1 MSRFLFVVPPLTGH
15 INPTVSVGG
24 ELASRGHDV
33 AWAGHPATLAR
44 LLPDGAR
51 VFEAMSDEFDA
62 RLQEQR
68 ERWLTLRG
76 AAALEFF
83 WESFAHPLGHEMMP
97 GTQAA
102 IARFRADVVIA
113 DQQAMAGAVAA
124 RQASLPWATSASTP
138 GELLQPL
145 AGIPKVEEWI
155 REQMTAFQR
164 AYGIPDP
171 VDLRFSGQL
180 ILVFSTPALTGELN
194 GLDDRYVFAGPAL
207 TGRPDRG
214 TFAWEWLDPGRRHVL
229 VSLGTLNGAGGE
241 RFFRVVIDAL
251 SGLSGELQAIVVA
264 PGAPPPDQVP
274 PHMLFTGH
282 VPQLALLPQL
292 SAVVSHGGYNTV
304 CETLAHGL
312 PLVVAPIRDDQP
324 LNAQLVAD
332 AGAGVRVR
340 FARLRAPELGD
351 ALRAVLDDPHY
362 SAAARRIRDSFI
374 AAGGAVTAADHL
386 EKLA

>member
-1 MSRFLFVVPPLTGH
+1 VSRFLFVVPPLTGH
-15 INPTVSVGG
+15 INPTVSVGD

-33 AWAGHPATLAR
+33 AWAGHPATLRR
-44 LLPDGAR
+44 LLPGDAR
-51 VFEAMSDEFDA
+51 VFEAMSDDFDA
-62 RLQEQR
+62 RLQAQR

-83 WESFAHPLGHEMMP
+83 WETFAHPLGHEMMP
-97 GTQAA
+97 GTTKA
-102 IARFRADVVIA
+102 ITHFAPDVVVT

-124 RQASLPWATSASTP
+124 LKAGLPWVTSASTP
-138 GELLQPL
+138 GEFLRPL
-145 AGIPKVEEWI
+145 AGIPKVDEWI
-155 REQMTAFQR
+155 RDQISAFQQ
-164 AYGIPDP
+164 ACGIVDP

-180 ILVFSTPALTGELN
+180 ILVFTTAALVGNLS

-214 TFAWEWLDPGRRHVL
+214 TFPWEWLDPERRHVL
-229 VSLGTLNGAGGE
+229 VSLGTLNAAGGE

-251 SGLSGELQAIVVA
+251 SGLGGELQAIVVA
-264 PGAPPPDQVP
+264 PAAPPSGQVP
-274 PHMLFTGH
+274 PNVLFTEH
-282 VPQLALLPQL
+282 VPQLALLPHL

-340 FARLRAPELGD
+340 FARLRAPELEA
-351 ALRAVLDDPHY
+351 ALRAVLDDPRY
-362 SAAARRIRDSFI
+362 GAAARRIRDSFI
-374 AAGGAVTAADHL
+374 AAGGAVTAANHL